1 MSPYRPRRRPYT
13 RHTPAPAE
21 GCRSRRTTAGRRQ
34 TPGPGRRSFRRLRMS
49 RCELA
54 DPIAEPRR
62 RLIGAALAPHQ
73 AFHAG
78 LEFEHLLT
86 GRTVVAMRLHLA
98 HLRIVQLPVHVTGKL
113 LHRLLAVVTHQ
124 WAPTAIA
131 LGFGRP
137 EYSHSFFCSAWR
149 PRCSLDM

>member
-49 RCELA
+49 RCKLA
-54 DPIAEPRR
+54 DPIAEARR
-62 RLIGAALAPHQ
+62 RLVGAALAPHQ

-86 GRTVVAMRLHLA
+86 GRTVVEMRLHLA
-98 HLRIVQLPVHVTGKL
+98 HLRIVQLPVDVARNL
-113 LHRLLAVVTHQ
+113 LHRVRPVLTHP
-124 WAPTAIA
+124 WSPTSIT
-131 LGFGRP
+131 LG
-137 EYSHSFFCSAWR
+137 
-149 PRCSLDM
+149 

>member
-1 MSPYRPRRRPYT
+1 MSPYRPRRRQYT
-13 RHTPAPAE
+13 RNKPAPAE

-86 GRTVVAMRLHLA
+86 GRTVVEMRLHL
-98 HLRIVQLPVHVTGKL
+98 RSEERRVGKECRSRWSSG
-113 LHRLLAVVTHQ
+113 H
-124 WAPTAIA
+124 
-131 LGFGRP
+131 GKKKKK
-137 EYSHSFFCSAWR
+137 
-149 PRCSLDM
+149 